1 VAAAA
6 AITTAI
12 SPTWLD
18 WASPG
23 ICRARF
29 LGLSFSNHI
38 PLLHLAFCLPL
49 SMHAPSV
56 YTVICLHQGIGPC
69 CPYRLA
75 IRFVFLVGSVN
86 ILKHSA
92 RSSLHVIDASKVTS
106 LLFSLAI

>member
-1 VAAAA
+1 VAATA
-6 AITTAI
+6 AITATI

-38 PLLHLAFCLPL
+38 PLPHLAFCLPL

-56 YTVICLHQGIGPC
+56 YTVICLHRGIGPC

-75 IRFVFLVGSVN
+75 IRFVFLVGSF
-86 ILKHSA
+86 ILISA
-92 RSSLHVIDASKVTS
+92 DLVCVIQYLLHLHAS
-106 LLFSLAI
+106 LLI